1 MCNSDYFSS
10 QSVQVWYNV
19 VDFIVLYTGIRNSI
33 ILCFLWSVMMLE
45 QRNLLA
51 GLNEPQRKAVTTTQ
65 GPVLILAGP
74 GSGKTRVITHRIAY
88 LVQQEQV
95 SPWRILAVT
104 FTNKAAKEMRER
116 LEKLVGVNES
126 KEMTIGTFH
135 AICARVL
142 RMEADS
148 LAPWGLSKS
157 FVIFDTDDQATLIK
171 RAIKELDIDEKQY
184 RAGAMQAMISR
195 AKNDMLGPEQMA
207 EQAAK
212 YVEEV
217 AARIYKVYQKLL
229 RSNNAVDFDDLLMLT
244 ERLWR
249 REPEL
254 LYRYQRKWQYLHVDE
269 FQDCNLPQY
278 KLIRLL
284 GYGTDDRHEGMGNVC
299 VVGDDDQMIYS
310 WRGASAE
317 NVLRFEQDFPQTKI
331 VVLDQNYRS
340 TQNILDAAQHV
351 VRRNRQRKD
360 KQLWTA
366 QGTGEKVF
374 FYEAYN
380 EEQEGQF
387 TAHEIQRLLARGDI
401 ARLSEVAVMYRT
413 NAQSRALEEQFLRL
427 NIPYKVI
434 GSRKFY
440 ERKEIKDMLAYLRLL
455 ANPNDNV
462 SLMRIINVPNRKI
475 GPKTASELQQW
486 ASKQNLSLYKALQ
499 HAHEHPTLGK
509 AARMALAAFGKLLQD
524 LHDAIEE
531 LQLPEI
537 LDRIA
542 ERTGYGPELRANADG
557 EMDRWANVLELR
569 RVAEDY
575 SEIETAV
582 ALELFLENVALVGG
596 ADTTQTSED
605 GKLVQDEQVD
615 AVTLITLHAAK
626 GLEFPVVFI
635 VGMDEGSLPHSR
647 SVSRPEQL
655 EEERRLAYVGFTRA
669 MQRLYLIRARR
680 RSIFGETQYTEP
692 SRFLEDIPPTLISS
706 PLVGSSGGS
715 SHQTTN
721 KTRSQT
727 DRILDWSEDDYNQD
741 PYGAQDTGR
750 IYGSGTPQKSSAPPQ
765 WTPRPG
771 AYSSPTVP
779 PKVPPTPQKAE
790 PAKAKGQQYKP
801 GDHVRHDKFGEGL
814 ILKSE
819 LEGETEF
826 VEVQFQGKY
835 GKKRLSM
842 DFARLEKL

>member
-1 MCNSDYFSS
+1 
-10 QSVQVWYNV
+10 
-19 VDFIVLYTGIRNSI
+19 
-33 ILCFLWSVMMLE
+33 MMLE
-45 QRNLLA
+45 QVNLLN

-88 LVQQEQV
+88 LVQHEEI
-95 SPWRILAVT
+95 SPWRTLAVT
-104 FTNKAAKEMRER
+104 FTNKAAREMRER

-142 RMEADS
+142 RVEADS
-148 LAPWGLSKS
+148 LAPLGLSKS
-157 FVIFDTDDQATLIK
+157 FVIYDTDDQATLIK
-171 RAIKELDIDEKQY
+171 QAIRDLNIDEKQY
-184 RAGAMQAMISR
+184 RPGVMQALISR

-207 EQAAK
+207 EQAVK

-217 AARIYKVYQKLL
+217 AARVYKVYQRLL

-249 REPEL
+249 RDPEL
-254 LYRYQRKWQYLHVDE
+254 LHRYQRKWQYIHVDE

-284 GYGTDDRHEGMGNVC
+284 GYGTADRHEGLGNVC

-310 WRGASAE
+310 WRGASSE
-317 NVLRFEQDFPQTKI
+317 NVLRFEEDFPQTKVI
-331 VVLDQNYRS
+331 VLDQNYRS

-366 QGTGEKVF
+366 LGTGEKVF
-374 FYEAYN
+374 YYEAFN
-380 EEQEGQF
+380 EEQEGEF
-387 TAHEIQRLLARGDI
+387 TANEIQRLLARGDVGK
-401 ARLSEVAVMYRT
+401 LGDVAVMYRT
-413 NAQSRALEEQFLRL
+413 NAQSRALEEQFLRK

-440 ERKEIKDMLAYLRLL
+440 ERREVKDMLAYLRLL
-455 ANPNDNV
+455 ANPSDDV
-462 SLMRIINVPNRKI
+462 SLLRIINVPNRKI
-475 GPKTASELQQW
+475 GPKTVGELQQW
-486 ASKQNLSLYKALQ
+486 ARQQNTSLYNALLRIE
-499 HAHEHPTLGK
+499 EHTTLGK
-509 AARMALAAFGKLLQD
+509 AAKMALEKFSKLIQD
-524 LHDAIEE
+524 LREAMEE
-531 LQLPEI
+531 LQLPEL

-542 ERTGYGPELRANADG
+542 ERSGYGPELRANTD
-557 EMDRWANVLELR
+557 ETLDRWANVLELR

-575 SEIETAV
+575 AEIETPV

-605 GKLVQDEQVD
+605 GTLVDNDQGD

-647 SVSRPEQL
+647 SVSQPEQL

-669 MQRLYLIRARR
+669 MRRLYLIRARR

-692 SRFLEDIPPTLISS
+692 SRFLDDIPPKLIASPLTGSS
-706 PLVGSSGGS
+706 PGSSA
-715 SHQTTN
+715 QTTG
-721 KTRSQT
+721 RSRRVT
-727 DRILDWSEDDYNQD
+727 DPILNWSEDDFNQD
-741 PYGAQDTGR
+741 TPYGAEETGR
-750 IYGSGTPQKSSAPPQ
+750 VFGSGTPRATGNPLRI
-765 WTPRPG
+765 TPRPG
-771 AYSSPTVP
+771 SYSSPTVP
-779 PKVPPTPQKAE
+779 PSIPSASRKAE
-790 PAKAKGQQYKP
+790 DPKSKGQQYKA
-801 GDHVRHDKFGEGL
+801 GDRVRHDKFGEGI

-819 LEGETEF
+819 MEGSTEF
-826 VEVQFQGKY
+826 VEVLFQGKT